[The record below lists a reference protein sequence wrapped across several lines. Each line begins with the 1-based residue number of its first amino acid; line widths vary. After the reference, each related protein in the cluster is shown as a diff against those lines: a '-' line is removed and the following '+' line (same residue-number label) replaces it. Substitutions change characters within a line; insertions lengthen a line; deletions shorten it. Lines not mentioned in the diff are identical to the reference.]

1 MIMKLKL
8 TRRRLL
14 ALASRTMAFTAVS
27 LAFVPRLFLGAG
39 SDKNAE
45 GFSDHEITTLAKL
58 SHDLFPHDS
67 LPGSVYQDVARTLN
81 ERISATPE
89 VFRLIGDGIH
99 GLDRMA
105 GQGGWGTLAY
115 EQRVTMLKQVETSPF
130 FTTLTS
136 LVEDTL
142 YQHPK
147 VWELLG
153 YGGNALAQGGYIK
166 RGFDDIDWL
175 PES

>member
-1 MIMKLKL
+1 MKMNFTL

-14 ALASRTMAFTAVS
+14 SLASRTLTYTAVS
-27 LAFVPRLFLGAG
+27 LAFVPRLFLGAN
-39 SDKNAE
+39 STAQADSYSKQE
-45 GFSDHEITTLAKL
+45 LSTLATL

-67 LPGSVYQDVARTLN
+67 LPGSVYQDVAHTLN
-81 ERISATPE
+81 ERVAANQE
-89 VFRLIGDGIH
+89 VFRLIRDGML

-105 GQGGWGTLAY
+105 GQGGWAALAY
-115 EQRVTMLKQVETSPF
+115 ERRVATLKKIETSPF

-147 VWELLG
+147 VWELVG
-153 YGGNALAQGGYIK
+153 YGGNALEKGGYLNSLGDIK
-166 RGFDDIDWL
+166 WL
-175 PES
+175 QES